1 VFRLSVLIPR
11 ARSASE
17 LLYLNL
23 QAAICLQPL
32 TLAQI
37 DRYLN
42 SAGTQLT
49 VVRQVLRSD
58 STLQDLAQSPL
69 MLSIITLAYQG
80 ISLDELPQRSGLDD
94 WHQHLFDR
102 YIQRMF
108 KRRRG
113 QGKYSQDTLIFGLIG
128 VFTMAVLGQM
138 VGVPILFGAVI
149 GLLFGLFS
157 PAGIAC
163 IQHFMLRLVLYCSGC
178 IL

>member
-1 VFRLSVLIPR
+1 MF
-11 ARSASE
+11 
-17 LLYLNL
+17 
-23 QAAICLQPL
+23 
-32 TLAQI
+32 
-37 DRYLN
+37 
-42 SAGTQLT
+42 
-49 VVRQVLRSD
+49 
-58 STLQDLAQSPL
+58 LQDLAQSPL

-94 WHQHLFDR
+94 WRQHLFDR

-138 VGVPILFGAVI
+138 VGVPILFSAVI

-163 IQHFMLRLVLYCSGC
+163 IQHFTLRLVLYCSGC
-178 IL
+178 IPWNYARFLDYATQQIFLQKVGGGYIFIHRLLLEHFAQMERKM